1 MVESI
6 LKIEHLRKSFGT
18 LEAVKGL
25 SLTIHS
31 GEIFGMLGPNGAGKT
46 TTISMLTGLLERTS
60 GCVYLKGEEISE
72 NPESSKAAIGL
83 VPQDLALY
91 PTISGSDN
99 LRFFGGI
106 YGLKGKKLSLRIEE
120 VLELVGLSDRAQD
133 PVETYSGG
141 MKRRINIAA
150 GLLHQPELLFLDEP
164 TTGVDPQSRNAIF
177 EGIHW
182 LNENGMTI
190 VYTTHY
196 MEEAEKL
203 CNRVAIV
210 DEGNL
215 IALDNPANLIRKLA
229 KGVIQLGLE
238 KQGLETLK
246 GQLKRS
252 QFIKAVSIQEGG
264 LKIEASDTQAAL
276 LAVIQLTKESAIDIN
291 ALQVYEPN
299 LETVFL
305 NLTGKQ
311 LRDTA

>member
-1 MVESI
+1 MVEPI
-6 LKIEHLRKSFGT
+6 LKIEHLRKSFGA

-25 SLTIHS
+25 SLTIQN
-31 GEIFGMLGPNGAGKT
+31 GELFGMLGPNGAGKT
-46 TTISMLTGLLERTS
+46 TTISMLTGLMARTS
-60 GCVYLKGEEISE
+60 GCIYLNGEEIQE
-72 NPESSKAAIGL
+72 NPELSKASIGL

-91 PTISGSDN
+91 PSISGIDN

-106 YGLKGKKLSLRIEE
+106 YGLKGKKLHMRIEE
-120 VLELVGLSDRAQD
+120 VLELVGLSNRAKD
-133 PVETYSGG
+133 PVDTYSGG

-215 IALDNPANLIRKLA
+215 IALDNPADLIRKLA

-252 QFIKAVSIQEGG
+252 QFIKTITVQESG

-276 LAVIQLTKESAIDIN
+276 LAVIQLTKESGIDIN